1 MLKTFKA
8 KALFS
13 LFVSFTLGT
22 IGLYLFLS
30 NDYEKLARS
39 ISGKSLNMLSSSV
52 FQTLRLS
59 MNFGDPKVVEEVIH
73 KAQEI
78 KGVKQITVYKSK
90 AIMELFGIKNAIE
103 PSPAVK
109 KVFET
114 KQESVSESYPG
125 DDHVSKLL
133 KPLIADRTCL
143 QCHATSKVGDV
154 MGVME
159 LTLSLKETDE
169 HINNSKLQILG
180 AMIIAVIIGIAG
192 LWLFFNRELISPLI
206 SLTNMA
212 KDLATGDGD
221 LTKRLEVRREGDE
234 VGMAS
239 KYINTFI
246 EKIQKTINTT
256 KGVSS
261 QNSKIS
267 KDLSIVSQKLTSNA
281 KEQSDFITHVD
292 GLTKEIGKN
301 LDITEELAVSTTQ
314 DLQSTKE
321 VLETF
326 VENLNSVVDMISE
339 DSTKQEALLEKINS
353 LTAQATQIKSVLSMI
368 GEVAEQT
375 NLLALNATIEAA
387 RAGEHGR
394 GFAVVAD
401 EVRKLA
407 ERTQKSLLEIN
418 STVNIITQ
426 SINDVSDEIRHT
438 SEDIFAV
445 ADKANILIED
455 ANQTQNR
462 LTNSINVSS
471 NVVKKS
477 TVIAS
482 RTKELIEM
490 MQKIVKLSDDTRS
503 IGEKVANATNQMDTK
518 VIELNKE
525 LSSFKS

>member
-1 MLKTFKA
+1 MLKTFRA
-8 KALFS
+8 KAIFT
-13 LFVSFTLGT
+13 LFVFFT
-22 IGLYLFLS
+22 IGATALYIFLS
-30 NDYEKLARS
+30 NDYEKLTRN

-59 MNFGDPKVVEEVIH
+59 MNFGDPKVVEDVIH

-78 KGVKQITVYKSK
+78 KGVKEITVYKSQ
-90 AIMELFGIKNAIE
+90 AIVEIFGVKNTKEIT
-103 PSPAVK
+103 PTVK
-109 KVFET
+109 NVFET
-114 KQESVSESYPG
+114 KKEHMIEQNT
-125 DDHVSKLL
+125 DNDHVSKLF
-133 KPLIADRTCL
+133 KPLIADQTCL

-169 HINNSKLQILG
+169 HIKSSKMQILI
-180 AMIIAVIIGIAG
+180 AMIVAVMAGIAG
-192 LWLFFNRELISPLI
+192 LWMFFNRELISPLI
-206 SLTNMA
+206 NLTNMA
-212 KDLATGDGD
+212 KGLATGEGD
-221 LTKRLEVRREGDE
+221 LTKRLDVKREDE
-234 VGMAS
+234 VGSAS

-256 KGVSS
+256 KEVSS
-261 QNSKIS
+261 QNSTIS
-267 KDLSIVSQKLTSNA
+267 KDLSVISKNLNTNA
-281 KEQSDFITHVD
+281 KEQSDFIIHVD

-314 DLQSTKE
+314 DLQNTKE
-321 VLETF
+321 VLEVF
-326 VENLNSVVDMISE
+326 VENLNSVIEMIAE
-339 DSTKQEALLEKINS
+339 DTSKQEALLEKINS

-426 SINDVSDEIRHT
+426 SINDVSEEIRHT
-438 SEDIFAV
+438 SDDIFAV
-445 ADKANILIED
+445 ADKANVLIGD
-455 ANQTQNR
+455 ANQTQDK

-477 TVIAS
+477 TVIAA

-490 MQKIVKLSDDTRS
+490 MQKIVRLSDDTRN
-503 IGEKVANATNQMDTK
+503 IGEKVSNATDQMDSK
-518 VIELNKE
+518 IIELNKE